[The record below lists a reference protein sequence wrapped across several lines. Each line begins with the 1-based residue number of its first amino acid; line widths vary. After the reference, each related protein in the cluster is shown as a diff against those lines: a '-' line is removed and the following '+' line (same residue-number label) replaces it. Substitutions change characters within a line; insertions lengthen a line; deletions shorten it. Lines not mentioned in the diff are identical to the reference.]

1 MRDKHDQVTFE
12 LFSNEQAPLLG
23 TAELLSSSLIKEPPL
38 SGAERARRY
47 RARKKAYLA
56 FLQAQ
61 GKLAGLKEPD

>member
-23 TAELLSSSLIKEPPL
+23 ATEVLPSNLIKEPPL
-38 SGAERARRY
+38 SDVERARRY

-56 FLQAQ
+56 FLKAQ
-61 GKLAGLKEPD
+61 GQLTGLDE